1 MTLEILCRVVSIPMA
16 LGCASLSYQAARLRG
31 DRRWSRFFAITAA
44 AVAFLCL
51 FPLAGP
57 TWMEN
62 HPAIQ
67 AWTIAA
73 GIAIFSA
80 LFLRLF
86 GKHQANTQ

>member
-1 MTLEILCRVVSIPMA
+1 MTLEILCRVMSIPMA
-16 LGCASLSYQAARLRG
+16 LACASLSYQTARLRG
-31 DRRWSRFFAITAA
+31 DRRWSRFFGVTAA

-51 FPLAGP
+51 FPLADS

-73 GIAIFSA
+73 GIAISA
-80 LFLRLF
+80 SLFLRLF
-86 GKHQANTQ
+86 GKRPANTQ